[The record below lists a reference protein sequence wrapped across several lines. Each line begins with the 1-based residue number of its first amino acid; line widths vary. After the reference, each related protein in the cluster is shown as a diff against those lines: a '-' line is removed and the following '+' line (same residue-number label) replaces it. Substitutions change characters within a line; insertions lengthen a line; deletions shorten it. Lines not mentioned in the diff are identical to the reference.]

1 MPLFMR
7 MEPDL
12 YMGNEAPYPY
22 LELEK
27 LNPDQKAMLL
37 KLLKWVVLT
46 LYAFFV
52 ATRLWV
58 YPMLFSP
65 ALNNLSPYG
74 SE

>member
-1 MPLFMR
+1 

-12 YMGNEAPYPY
+12 YMGNRAPYPY

-27 LNPDQKAMLL
+27 LNPDQKAMLP
-37 KLLKWVVLT
+37 KLLKWGLLS
-46 LYAFFV
+46 LYACSV